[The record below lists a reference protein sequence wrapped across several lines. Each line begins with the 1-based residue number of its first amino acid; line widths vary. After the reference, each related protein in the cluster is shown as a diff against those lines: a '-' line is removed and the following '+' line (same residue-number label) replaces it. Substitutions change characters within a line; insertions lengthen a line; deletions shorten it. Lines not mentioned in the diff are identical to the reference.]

1 MAKTRQQ
8 KESTLERL
16 TDGIKNSKSIVFA
29 NFQGLTVSQ
38 TDDLRSKCKEEGVKC
53 LISKKTLIKKAAA
66 NAGLEIDSE
75 VFKGGVAVFFGTND
89 EVAPAQIV
97 SKFAKN
103 FEIVKVFGGVLE
115 GKYIEA
121 MQVNAL
127 AKLPGKQ
134 QLYAQLVGTIND
146 PISGFV
152 NVLAGNLRS
161 VVNVLNAIKDSKSE
175 A

>member
-8 KESTLERL
+8 KESTMERL
-16 TDGIKNSKSIVFA
+16 TDGIKNSKSVVFA
-29 NFQGLTVSQ
+29 NFQGLTVGQ
-38 TDDLRSKCKEEGVKC
+38 TDELRDKCRVEGVKC
-53 LISKKTLIKKAAA
+53 LISKKTLVKKAAA
-66 NAGLEIDSE
+66 EAGLEIDSKI
-75 VFKGGVAVFFGTND
+75 FDGGVAVFFGTND

-97 SKFAKN
+97 SNFAKDY
-103 FEIVKVFGGVLE
+103 EIVKVFGGVLE
-115 GKYIEA
+115 GKFIEA
-121 MQVNAL
+121 LQVEAL
-127 AKLPGKQ
+127 AKLPSKQ
-134 QLYAQLVGTIND
+134 QLYAQLVGTINA